1 MSVETKVLGNWGT
14 PFESL
19 CNRLNRGLMAR
30 QISSQARYEGKAI
43 HIHDSKAIPNELI
56 ESIFQQAW
64 NESKCAKLPYKYSF
78 QKDAE
83 ANWKI
88 SFTISGESLRKTQ
101 ISVGVNRSS
110 DKMVSSVPNV
120 QSQSIL
126 KEKLEQATLQAV
138 EEYLNRH
145 EETEGIWYLDDYRK
159 CLLTGYDIEM
169 PAKLVSGYAND
180 RYFNKVSPFVFVLK
194 EGVRAS
200 EALLAFL
207 KGPTIADC
215 GNATTACYYKAVLDV
230 LGAGCFDR
238 MFGSGPFALR
248 IDQLGI
254 NNSESPLS
262 LIADFTEAAKR
273 GVNGSIGKRPLSIGE
288 ECHIQGVVFYG
299 NKHPLGFGGGFNVIY
314 KGDNEQGEQLFIGHG
329 LSRPCTEREIIQRL
343 VDQYNQER
351 TPQDMQHIKE
361 LNRPNLYDRKVN
373 VHLQHFYTLPLEIAM
388 MQPKKIFGGYWPG
401 SPRCLDINAIS
412 SIKAAEDPLQ
422 MMFALQRVRR

>member
-1 MSVETKVLGNWGT
+1 MSVETKILGKWGT

-19 CNRLNRGLMAR
+19 CNHLNQGLMAR
-30 QISSQARYEGKAI
+30 QISSQARYEGRAI
-43 HIHDSKAIPNELI
+43 HILGSKAIPSELI

-64 NESKCAKLPYKYSF
+64 NESVCAKLPYKFSF

-83 ANWKI
+83 ANWKV
-88 SFTISGESLRKTQ
+88 SFALSGKSLRKQ
-101 ISVGVNRSS
+101 QFSVGMNRSS
-110 DKMVSSVPNV
+110 DKIVSSVPNA
-120 QSQSIL
+120 QSKSIL
-126 KEKLEQATLQAV
+126 KEKLVQATLQAV

-145 EETEGIWYLDDYRK
+145 EGTDGIWYLDDYRK
-159 CLLTGYDIEM
+159 CLLTGFDIEM
-169 PAKLVSGYAND
+169 PAKLVSGYAID
-180 RYFNKVSPFVFVLK
+180 RYFNKISPFIFVLK

-230 LGAGCFDR
+230 LGAACFDR
-238 MFGSGPFALR
+238 MFGSEPFALR

-254 NNSESPLS
+254 NNSKNPIS

-273 GVNGSIGKRPLSIGE
+273 GVNGSLGKRPLSIGE

-329 LSRPCTEREIIQRL
+329 LSRPSTEREIIQRL
-343 VDQYNQER
+343 VDGYNQER
-351 TPQDMQHIKE
+351 TPQDMQRIKE
-361 LNRPNLYDRKVN
+361 LNLPNLYDRKVN
-373 VHLQHFYTLPLEIAM
+373 VCLQHFYTLPLEIAI

-401 SPRCLDINAIS
+401 SPRFLDVDAIFG
-412 SIKAAEDPLQ
+412 IKAAEDPLQ
-422 MMFALQRVRR
+422 MMSALQTVKR